1 MLLGSSGSSGTSAI
15 SGSWPFAPS
24 LSLSTFFYLSLALTT
39 SILAQDVQLRPTAAS
54 SSFPACGLT
63 CSVLAQADDSCT
75 PPTAQVTNQE
85 TYVSCF
91 CQSDLLKNFRTTA
104 DGTCDDTCTSTED
117 RQLLQQWYVDFCNS
131 GGGTESNSG
140 STEDSTS
147 NSNSEN
153 NSGSG
158 NNSNNGT
165 SNANSAADSSGS
177 SAASGK
183 AGPKSWWDGHYQ
195 WVIMVIVLAVGFTVI
210 AIVGVW
216 LKRRHDKKHPNLY
229 HATQSA
235 SDSRIF
241 QNRNPEALV
250 PRARSVNTVS
260 FASSSR
266 TNVGPLN
273 RQGPSPSPLQ
283 NSQGVDSGVEIR
295 EAPR

>member
-1 MLLGSSGSSGTSAI
+1 MLPGSSGSSGTSAT
-15 SGSWPFAPS
+15 SGFWPFAPSLS
-24 LSLSTFFYLSLALTT
+24 LSLSTFFYLSLAFTT
-39 SILAQDVQLRPTAAS
+39 SVLAQDVRLRPTAAS

-63 CSVLAQADDSCT
+63 CPILAQADDSCT
-75 PPTAQVTNQE
+75 PPTAQVTNQQ

-104 DGTCDDTCTSTED
+104 DGTCDDTCTSSDD
-117 RQLLQQWYVDFCNS
+117 RQLLQQWYVNFCSN
-131 GGGTESNSG
+131 GGDTESNPG
-140 STEDSTS
+140 TAEDSTS
-147 NSNSEN
+147 NTNSGNNN
-153 NSGSG
+153 NSG
-158 NNSNNGT
+158 NSNGT
-165 SNANSAADSSGS
+165 SSANSAADSSGS
-177 SAASGK
+177 SGVSNG
-183 AGPKSWWDGHYQ
+183 AGPQSWWDGHYQ

-229 HATQSA
+229 HATHGA

-241 QNRNPEALV
+241 QSRNQDSLAPH
-250 PRARSVNTVS
+250 ARSVNAVS

-266 TNVGPLN
+266 TNVGPPN

-283 NSQGVDSGVEIR
+283 NSQGVDNGVEIR

>member
-1 MLLGSSGSSGTSAI
+1 MLPGSPGSSGTSAT

-39 SILAQDVQLRPTAAS
+39 SVLTQDVQLRPTAAS

-91 CQSDLLKNFRTTA
+91 CQSDLLKNFQTTA
-104 DGTCDDTCTSTED
+104 DGTCDDTCTSSDD

-131 GGGTESNSG
+131 GGDTESNSG
-140 STEDSTS
+140 TAEDSTS
-147 NSNSEN
+147 SS
-153 NSGSG
+153 SSG
-158 NNSNNGT
+158 NNSSTGNNNAT
-165 SNANSAADSSGS
+165 SSANSAASHR
-177 SAASGK
+177 
-183 AGPKSWWDGHYQ
+183 AGPQSWWDGHYQ
-195 WVIMVIVLAVGFTVI
+195 WVIMVIVLAVGFTAI

-229 HATQSA
+229 HATQGA

-241 QNRNPEALV
+241 QSRNQDSLV
-250 PRARSVNTVS
+250 PPARSVNTVS

-266 TNVGPLN
+266 TNVGPPN

-283 NSQGVDSGVEIR
+283 NSRGVDNGVEIR

>member
-1 MLLGSSGSSGTSAI
+1 MLPGSSGSSGTSAT
-15 SGSWPFAPS
+15 SGFWPFAPS

-39 SILAQDVQLRPTAAS
+39 SILAQDVQLRPNAAS

-91 CQSDLLKNFRTTA
+91 CQSDLLKNFHTTA
-104 DGTCDDTCTSTED
+104 DGTCDDTCTSSDD
-117 RQLLQQWYVDFCNS
+117 RQLLQQWYVGFCNS
-131 GGGTESNSG
+131 GGDTESNAG
-140 STEDSTS
+140 STESSTNKS
-147 NSNSEN
+147 DFGSN
-153 NSGSG
+153 NSSGS
-158 NNSNNGT
+158 NNNGT
-165 SNANSAADSSGS
+165 SSADSAADSSGS
-177 SAASGK
+177 SAVSRRA
-183 AGPKSWWDGHYQ
+183 APQSWWDGHYQ

-210 AIVGVW
+210 AVVGVW
-216 LKRRHDKKHPNLY
+216 VKRRHDKKHPNLY
-229 HATQSA
+229 HATQGA

-241 QNRNPEALV
+241 QNRNRESPM

-266 TNVGPLN
+266 TNVGPSN